1 MTIIIGAEIRIEP
14 SDMPKI
20 REFAAVMVE
29 KTTTLEPDTCIK
41 YSFSED
47 FNEPGL
53 VRIFEVWTSDEAL
66 AEHFK
71 TPHMAE
77 FQKGMAG
84 ITVKGVVANRYEV
97 GKYGPLRP

>member
-1 MTIIIGAEIRIEP
+1 MTIAIGAEIRIEP
-14 SDMPKI
+14 EDMPKI
-20 REFAAVMVE
+20 REFASIMVE
-29 KTTTLEPDTCIK
+29 KTNTLEPDTCIV
-41 YSFSED
+41 YSFAED

-71 TPHMAE
+71 TQHMAD

-84 ITVKGVVANRYEV
+84 IRVKGVVANRYEIAS
-97 GKYGPLRP
+97 YGPLQR

>member
-20 REFAAVMVE
+20 REFASVMVDR
-29 KTTTLEPDTCIK
+29 TTTLEKDTCIT
-41 YSFSED
+41 YSFAED

-53 VRIFEVWTSDEAL
+53 VRIFEVWESDEAL

-71 TPHMAE
+71 TQHMAD

-84 ITVKGVVANRYEV
+84 ITVKGVKAVRYEV
-97 GKYGPLRP
+97 SSYGDLKR

>member
-1 MTIIIGAEIRIEP
+1 MAIIIGAEIRIEP
-14 SDMPKI
+14 EDMPKI

-29 KTTTLEPDTCIK
+29 KTTTLEKGPCIT
-41 YSFSED
+41 YSFAED

-53 VRIFEVWTSDEAL
+53 VRIFEVWESDEAL

-71 TPHMAE
+71 TPHMAD

-84 ITVKGVVANRYEV
+84 IRVKGMVANRYAISS
-97 GKYGPLRP
+97 YGPLRT